1 MIELSKIPNTSKL
14 KELRGQI
21 NTMVDDIN
29 GNQMVVGQVL
39 NPTVKM
45 HYTDEGATTVN
56 VSLKVNQLFALCM
69 LKSNSVYLAQVFGLI
84 VGTATTDSTDFN
96 SVAITIPAV
105 KLPNRTDE
113 VSSFVTPDSLGFT
126 EFDSNVHGICN
137 TGVQVGLDVSNSTG
151 SHTLITT
158 NPTLDNS
165 STEITITVQAL
176 YFTQET
182 RPIIVL
188 NRYIE

>member
-1 MIELSKIPNTSKL
+1 MINISQIPNTSKL

-21 NTMVDDIN
+21 NTMVDEIN

-45 HYTDEGATTVN
+45 RYTDDGSTTVN
-56 VSLKVNQLFALCM
+56 VSLEINQLFALCM

-84 VGTATTDSTDFN
+84 VGTATTDRTDFN
-96 SVAITIPAV
+96 DVSITIPAV

-126 EFDSNVHGICN
+126 EFDSETHGICN

-151 SHTLITT
+151 SHTIFTT
-158 NPTLDNS
+158 NPTLVKS
-165 STEITITVQAL
+165 SAEITLTMQVL
-176 YFTQET
+176 YFTPET
-182 RPIIVL
+182 GPIISL
-188 NRYIE
+188 NQYI